1 MKSLPKDNTMMEEED
16 DVMDE
21 IDDSDLDAFIPEEVA
36 GKDGGEEND
45 DHSEEESD
53 ESEDE
58 ELNEKNSKESKVE
71 QNLKDAEEQEDKD
84 DVEEADEDEEE
95 EVEEN
100 SSPRRSSRFN
110 PNTSEADK
118 NVEEQTEEG
127 RVEEEKEPLRRSSRL
142 SIPTCES
149 ESVEKEKEEVEVI
162 HLDEEEKPEERDEEV
177 KDGSNEEKDKEMK
190 ERKDKS
196 EEGVEEQIINLA
208 RMVKDKKQEEMVLME
223 AKGELN
229 SSEEGEEIKEISM
242 VDKDQV
248 MEEEADKDEEMDD
261 IDDSDLDAFLPNNE
275 KADPKTNEDVE
286 NEEINTKKMAEV
298 EGTAND
304 SESNYEEIM
313 EDVPAKGHLKLVAEE
328 KPTVDQMKKLIFVS
342 PATSLPTSTS
352 VEVKSSSG
360 SAVSLS
366 LLDDPKGGRKG
377 RTMNSK
383 ADPQKPKVLDEGHA
397 RRSSRRLSTI
407 SSRLTDSPIYQV
419 GVAAQE
425 VREANKD
432 VEAEHSPLKN
442 IKELKM
448 GKVIKSDGE
457 VVKEIRF
464 RKKKGSQEVLASPKM
479 TPKRKHNIVDE
490 IIPKSSGKRPKNCL
504 FGEDCLGCKTPECEE
519 CVMCL
524 DR

>member
-1 MKSLPKDNTMMEEED
+1 MLRDNAHHQSVESWGL
-16 DVMDE
+16 VPGQ
-21 IDDSDLDAFIPEEVA
+21 SNDAFGSVQ
-36 GKDGGEEND
+36 GKGQ
-45 DHSEEESD
+45 
-53 ESEDE
+53 
-58 ELNEKNSKESKVE
+58 ELGQEGVME
-71 QNLKDAEEQEDKD
+71 LKDISQGSESGSLASAVK
-84 DVEEADEDEEE
+84 
-95 EVEEN
+95 EN
-100 SSPRRSSRFN
+100 TGSSFYSAVSSPGKIN
-110 PNTSEADK
+110 IA
-118 NVEEQTEEG
+118 TEE
-127 RVEEEKEPLRRSSRL
+127 RS
-142 SIPTCES
+142 
-149 ESVEKEKEEVEVI
+149 
-162 HLDEEEKPEERDEEV
+162 
-177 KDGSNEEKDKEMK
+177 GSGPD
-190 ERKDKS
+190 
-196 EEGVEEQIINLA
+196 
-208 RMVKDKKQEEMVLME
+208 
-223 AKGELN
+223 
-229 SSEEGEEIKEISM
+229 EEIKQISM
-242 VDKDQV
+242 VDEEQG
-248 MEEEADKDEEMDD
+248 MEEEADKDEEIDD

-286 NEEINTKKMAEV
+286 NEEIDTKKMAEV

-425 VREANKD
+425 VREADKD
-432 VEAEHSPLKN
+432 VEAEHSQLKN

-464 RKKKGSQEVLASPKM
+464 RKKKGSQEVLTSPKM

>member
-1 MKSLPKDNTMMEEED
+1 MILRDNAHHQSVERRGL
-16 DVMDE
+16 VPGQ
-21 IDDSDLDAFIPEEVA
+21 INDAFGSVQ
-36 GKDGGEEND
+36 GKGQ
-45 DHSEEESD
+45 
-53 ESEDE
+53 
-58 ELNEKNSKESKVE
+58 ELGQEGVME
-71 QNLKDAEEQEDKD
+71 LKDMSQGSESGSLASAVK
-84 DVEEADEDEEE
+84 
-95 EVEEN
+95 EN
-100 SSPRRSSRFN
+100 TGSSFYSAVSSPGKIN
-110 PNTSEADK
+110 IA
-118 NVEEQTEEG
+118 TEE
-127 RVEEEKEPLRRSSRL
+127 RS
-142 SIPTCES
+142 
-149 ESVEKEKEEVEVI
+149 
-162 HLDEEEKPEERDEEV
+162 
-177 KDGSNEEKDKEMK
+177 GSGPDK
-190 ERKDKS
+190 
-196 EEGVEEQIINLA
+196 
-208 RMVKDKKQEEMVLME
+208 
-223 AKGELN
+223 
-229 SSEEGEEIKEISM
+229 EIKEISM
-242 VDKDQV
+242 VDEEQG
-248 MEEEADKDEEMDD
+248 MEEEADKDEEIDD

-352 VEVKSSSG
+352 VEGKSSSG

-432 VEAEHSPLKN
+432 VEAEHSQLKN

>member
-1 MKSLPKDNTMMEEED
+1 MILRDNAHHQSVERRGL
-16 DVMDE
+16 VPGQ
-21 IDDSDLDAFIPEEVA
+21 INDAFGSVQ
-36 GKDGGEEND
+36 GKGQ
-45 DHSEEESD
+45 
-53 ESEDE
+53 
-58 ELNEKNSKESKVE
+58 ELGQEGVME
-71 QNLKDAEEQEDKD
+71 LKDMSQ
-84 DVEEADEDEEE
+84 
-95 EVEEN
+95 
-100 SSPRRSSRFN
+100 
-110 PNTSEADK
+110 
-118 NVEEQTEEG
+118 G
-127 RVEEEKEPLRRSSRL
+127 
-142 SIPTCES
+142 S
-149 ESVEKEKEEVEVI
+149 ESGSLASAVKENTGSSFYSAVSSLVKI
-162 HLDEEEKPEERDEEV
+162 NIAIEERS
-177 KDGSNEEKDKEMK
+177 GSGPD
-190 ERKDKS
+190 
-196 EEGVEEQIINLA
+196 
-208 RMVKDKKQEEMVLME
+208 
-223 AKGELN
+223 
-229 SSEEGEEIKEISM
+229 EEIKEISM
-242 VDKDQV
+242 VDEDQV
-248 MEEEADKDEEMDD
+248 MEEEADKDEEIDD

-425 VREANKD
+425 GREANKN
-432 VEAEHSPLKN
+432 VEAEHSQLKN

-464 RKKKGSQEVLASPKM
+464 RKKKGSQEVLTSPKM

>member
-1 MKSLPKDNTMMEEED
+1 MILRDNAHHQSVERRGL
-16 DVMDE
+16 VPGQ
-21 IDDSDLDAFIPEEVA
+21 INDAFGSVQ
-36 GKDGGEEND
+36 GKGQ
-45 DHSEEESD
+45 
-53 ESEDE
+53 
-58 ELNEKNSKESKVE
+58 ELGQEGVME
-71 QNLKDAEEQEDKD
+71 LKDISQGSESGSLASAVK
-84 DVEEADEDEEE
+84 
-95 EVEEN
+95 EN
-100 SSPRRSSRFN
+100 TGSSFYSAVSSPGKIN
-110 PNTSEADK
+110 IA
-118 NVEEQTEEG
+118 TEE
-127 RVEEEKEPLRRSSRL
+127 RS
-142 SIPTCES
+142 
-149 ESVEKEKEEVEVI
+149 
-162 HLDEEEKPEERDEEV
+162 
-177 KDGSNEEKDKEMK
+177 GSGPD
-190 ERKDKS
+190 
-196 EEGVEEQIINLA
+196 
-208 RMVKDKKQEEMVLME
+208 
-223 AKGELN
+223 
-229 SSEEGEEIKEISM
+229 EEIKEISM
-242 VDKDQV
+242 VDEEQG
-248 MEEEADKDEEMDD
+248 MEEEADKDEEKDD

-442 IKELKM
+442 IKELNM

-464 RKKKGSQEVLASPKM
+464 RKKKGSQEVK
-479 TPKRKHNIVDE
+479 
-490 IIPKSSGKRPKNCL
+490 
-504 FGEDCLGCKTPECEE
+504 
-519 CVMCL
+519 
-524 DR
+524 

>member
-1 MKSLPKDNTMMEEED
+1 MILRDNAHHQSVERCGL
-16 DVMDE
+16 VPGQ
-21 IDDSDLDAFIPEEVA
+21 SNDAFGSVQ
-36 GKDGGEEND
+36 GKGQ
-45 DHSEEESD
+45 
-53 ESEDE
+53 
-58 ELNEKNSKESKVE
+58 ELGQEGVME
-71 QNLKDAEEQEDKD
+71 LKDMSQGSESGSLASAVK
-84 DVEEADEDEEE
+84 
-95 EVEEN
+95 EN
-100 SSPRRSSRFN
+100 TGSSFYSAVSSPGKIN
-110 PNTSEADK
+110 IA
-118 NVEEQTEEG
+118 TEE
-127 RVEEEKEPLRRSSRL
+127 RS
-142 SIPTCES
+142 
-149 ESVEKEKEEVEVI
+149 
-162 HLDEEEKPEERDEEV
+162 
-177 KDGSNEEKDKEMK
+177 GSGPD
-190 ERKDKS
+190 
-196 EEGVEEQIINLA
+196 
-208 RMVKDKKQEEMVLME
+208 
-223 AKGELN
+223 
-229 SSEEGEEIKEISM
+229 EEIKQISM
-242 VDKDQV
+242 VDEEQG
-248 MEEEADKDEEMDD
+248 MEEEADKDEEIDD

-286 NEEINTKKMAEV
+286 NEEIDTKKMAEV

-328 KPTVDQMKKLIFVS
+328 KPRADQMKKLNLVF

-432 VEAEHSPLKN
+432 VEAEHSQLKN

>member
-1 MKSLPKDNTMMEEED
+1 MILRDNAHHQSVERRGL
-16 DVMDE
+16 VPGQ
-21 IDDSDLDAFIPEEVA
+21 INDAFGSVQ
-36 GKDGGEEND
+36 GKGQ
-45 DHSEEESD
+45 
-53 ESEDE
+53 
-58 ELNEKNSKESKVE
+58 ELGQEGVME
-71 QNLKDAEEQEDKD
+71 LKDMSQGSESGSLASAVK
-84 DVEEADEDEEE
+84 
-95 EVEEN
+95 EN
-100 SSPRRSSRFN
+100 TGSSFYSAVSSPGKIN
-110 PNTSEADK
+110 IA
-118 NVEEQTEEG
+118 
-127 RVEEEKEPLRRSSRL
+127 
-142 SIPTCES
+142 I
-149 ESVEKEKEEVEVI
+149 
-162 HLDEEEKPEERDEEV
+162 EERS
-177 KDGSNEEKDKEMK
+177 GSGPD
-190 ERKDKS
+190 
-196 EEGVEEQIINLA
+196 
-208 RMVKDKKQEEMVLME
+208 
-223 AKGELN
+223 
-229 SSEEGEEIKEISM
+229 EEIKEISM
-242 VDKDQV
+242 VDEEQG
-248 MEEEADKDEEMDD
+248 MEEEADKDEEIDD

-286 NEEINTKKMAEV
+286 NEEIDTKKMAEV

-352 VEVKSSSG
+352 VEGKSSSG

-432 VEAEHSPLKN
+432 VEAEHSQLKN

>member
-1 MKSLPKDNTMMEEED
+1 MILRDNAHHQSVERCGL
-16 DVMDE
+16 VPGQ
-21 IDDSDLDAFIPEEVA
+21 SNDAFGSVQ
-36 GKDGGEEND
+36 GQ
-45 DHSEEESD
+45 
-53 ESEDE
+53 
-58 ELNEKNSKESKVE
+58 ELGQEGVME
-71 QNLKDAEEQEDKD
+71 LKDISQGSESGSLASAVK
-84 DVEEADEDEEE
+84 
-95 EVEEN
+95 EN
-100 SSPRRSSRFN
+100 TGSSFYSAVSSPGKIN
-110 PNTSEADK
+110 IA
-118 NVEEQTEEG
+118 TEE
-127 RVEEEKEPLRRSSRL
+127 RS
-142 SIPTCES
+142 
-149 ESVEKEKEEVEVI
+149 
-162 HLDEEEKPEERDEEV
+162 
-177 KDGSNEEKDKEMK
+177 GSGPDK
-190 ERKDKS
+190 
-196 EEGVEEQIINLA
+196 
-208 RMVKDKKQEEMVLME
+208 
-223 AKGELN
+223 
-229 SSEEGEEIKEISM
+229 EIKEISM
-242 VDKDQV
+242 VDEEQG
-248 MEEEADKDEEMDD
+248 MEEEADKDEEIDD

-286 NEEINTKKMAEV
+286 NEEIDTKKMAEV

-425 VREANKD
+425 GREANKN
-432 VEAEHSPLKN
+432 VEAEHSQMKN
-442 IKELKM
+442 VKELKM
-448 GKVIKSDGE
+448 VKVIKSDGE

-464 RKKKGSQEVLASPKM
+464 RKKKGSQEVLTSPKM

>member
-1 MKSLPKDNTMMEEED
+1 MILRDNAHHQSVERRGL
-16 DVMDE
+16 VPGQ
-21 IDDSDLDAFIPEEVA
+21 INDAFGSVQ
-36 GKDGGEEND
+36 GKGQ
-45 DHSEEESD
+45 
-53 ESEDE
+53 
-58 ELNEKNSKESKVE
+58 ELGQEGVME
-71 QNLKDAEEQEDKD
+71 LKDMSQGSESGSLASAVK
-84 DVEEADEDEEE
+84 
-95 EVEEN
+95 EN
-100 SSPRRSSRFN
+100 TGSSFYSAVSSPGKIN
-110 PNTSEADK
+110 IA
-118 NVEEQTEEG
+118 TEE
-127 RVEEEKEPLRRSSRL
+127 RS
-142 SIPTCES
+142 
-149 ESVEKEKEEVEVI
+149 
-162 HLDEEEKPEERDEEV
+162 
-177 KDGSNEEKDKEMK
+177 GSGPDK
-190 ERKDKS
+190 
-196 EEGVEEQIINLA
+196 
-208 RMVKDKKQEEMVLME
+208 
-223 AKGELN
+223 
-229 SSEEGEEIKEISM
+229 EIKEISM
-242 VDKDQV
+242 VDEEQG
-248 MEEEADKDEEMDD
+248 MEEEADKDEEIDD

-286 NEEINTKKMAEV
+286 NEEIDTKKMAEV

-425 VREANKD
+425 VREADKD
-432 VEAEHSPLKN
+432 VEAEHSQLKN

>member
-1 MKSLPKDNTMMEEED
+1 MILRDNAHHQSVESCGL
-16 DVMDE
+16 VPGQ
-21 IDDSDLDAFIPEEVA
+21 SNDAFGSVQ
-36 GKDGGEEND
+36 GQ
-45 DHSEEESD
+45 
-53 ESEDE
+53 
-58 ELNEKNSKESKVE
+58 ELGQEGVME
-71 QNLKDAEEQEDKD
+71 LKDISQGSESGSLASAVK
-84 DVEEADEDEEE
+84 
-95 EVEEN
+95 EN
-100 SSPRRSSRFN
+100 TGSSFYSAVSSPGKIN
-110 PNTSEADK
+110 IA
-118 NVEEQTEEG
+118 TEE
-127 RVEEEKEPLRRSSRL
+127 RS
-142 SIPTCES
+142 
-149 ESVEKEKEEVEVI
+149 
-162 HLDEEEKPEERDEEV
+162 
-177 KDGSNEEKDKEMK
+177 GSGPD
-190 ERKDKS
+190 
-196 EEGVEEQIINLA
+196 
-208 RMVKDKKQEEMVLME
+208 
-223 AKGELN
+223 
-229 SSEEGEEIKEISM
+229 EEIKQISM
-242 VDKDQV
+242 VDEEQG
-248 MEEEADKDEEMDD
+248 MEEEADKDEEIDD

-304 SESNYEEIM
+304 SEPNYEEIM

-425 VREANKD
+425 GREANKN
-432 VEAEHSPLKN
+432 VEAEHSQMKN

-464 RKKKGSQEVLASPKM
+464 RKKKGSQEVLTSPKM